1 MTNLRLPYSV
11 IQLYF
16 SLAIPFLLAVA
27 GTRLLLSE
35 QFLHF
40 EYGRPGFPAD
50 RYGFTAADRRA
61 YGSYALHFL
70 FSAEGNDYL
79 AALRLP
85 GDKCWNNAA
94 RARDCA
100 MFSERE
106 LRHMVDVKRTTTLA
120 FSIAAICALVSSALI
135 FASRYKRGLASDIAF
150 GIRRGC
156 KLAMLSIAFAAVLS
170 LAAWDHA
177 FDSFHQ
183 LFFAEGTWRFPFSDS
198 LIRLYPEQLFIDAAL
213 AIAAFVS
220 LGAASI
226 LGALSLWDAR
236 VGRQG

>member
-1 MTNLRLPYSV
+1 MQNIVRF
-11 IQLYF
+11 YF

-50 RYGFTAADRRA
+50 DYGFTAADRRA
-61 YGSYALHFL
+61 YGSHALHYL
-70 FSAEGNDYL
+70 FSAESSDYL

-85 GDKCWNNAA
+85 GDKCWNAA
-94 RARDCA
+94 AGALDCA

-120 FSIAAICALVSSALI
+120 FSIAAICALVSVAFL
-135 FASRYKRGLASDIAF
+135 FASRFNRELASDIAL
-150 GIRRGC
+150 GIGRGC
-156 KLAMLSIAFAAVLS
+156 KLALLSILFAAVLS
-170 LAAWDHA
+170 LAAWDLA

-220 LGAASI
+220 LGAALI
-226 LGALSLWDAR
+226 LGALWIWDAR
-236 VGRQG
+236 IRRQE